1 MFKPE
6 FSLTSKIISNISE
19 IERLYGRLE
28 GTKIP
33 KQLLLNLERNNLIE
47 SSYASNSI
55 EGNPLSQAEVT
66 NLLLNDRVPTNRDE
80 KEVVNYFKILK
91 ELEKRIKQQADLTQ
105 ILDIHEKL
113 MSGVAD
119 EIKGK
124 IRNKSIVVGRHD
136 DNGNLIIKHDPPF
149 HKRSLIEQSLKQLV
163 EWLSNTQEAP
173 VLQAG
178 IFHHEFVYI
187 HPFEDGNGRVCRLL
201 TALIFLKH
209 NYLINKYFVLDD
221 YYNID
226 RELYSDSLHSADSGN
241 KTKWLEYFTDGVKY
255 SLQSSLG
262 RIETGLSR
270 LTFELRP
277 TPREQEVFQ
286 IMQKYRQIS
295 SSDLVKELKITRQQA
310 FNLLKSLTEKG
321 YIEKKGTTK
330 SSYYELK

>member
-113 MSGVAD
+113 MSGVVD

-221 YYNID
+221 YYDID

>member
-113 MSGVAD
+113 MSGVVD

-221 YYNID
+221 YYDID

-277 TPREQEVFQ
+277 TPREQEVLQ

>member
-113 MSGVAD
+113 MSGVVD

-277 TPREQEVFQ
+277 TPREQEVLQ